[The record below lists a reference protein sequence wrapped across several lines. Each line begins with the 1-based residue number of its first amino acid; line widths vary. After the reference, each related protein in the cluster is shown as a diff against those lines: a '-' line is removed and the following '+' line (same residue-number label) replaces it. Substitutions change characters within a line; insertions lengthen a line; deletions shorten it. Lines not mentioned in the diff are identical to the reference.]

1 MAYSLDATSLDA
13 TSLDTTSLDTT
24 FPSHIVRPMFS
35 EEEKFSLLKET
46 TSSKGDYQRQNNPK
60 PIY

>member
-1 MAYSLDATSLDA
+1 MAYSLDA
-13 TSLDTTSLDTT
+13 TSLDTT